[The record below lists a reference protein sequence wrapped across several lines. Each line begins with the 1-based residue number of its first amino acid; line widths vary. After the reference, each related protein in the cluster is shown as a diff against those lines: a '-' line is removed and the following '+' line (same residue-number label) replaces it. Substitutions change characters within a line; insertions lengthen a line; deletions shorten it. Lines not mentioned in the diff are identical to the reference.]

1 MALSGYEK
9 AAIFLSIVG
18 EEAAAQILK
27 NLDVKQI
34 GKLTKHIKQI
44 KTIEKAK
51 IDEVLKEV
59 HEVISKGNM
68 LLGEDFIKKALLKGF
83 GKDQAEKIL
92 DMASEIS
99 PIDSLRWTD
108 PRVLA
113 NFLITE
119 HPQTIA
125 LIMCFLEPSQA
136 AEVLVSLP
144 EKLRADVTMRIA
156 SIERI
161 SESTIRELEEVL
173 NVHLVKLG
181 KGEGMK
187 IGGIKT
193 AAEILNQCD
202 RNNEEAILKKIEEQN
217 ETLAE
222 SIRQNMFLFDD
233 LVNLDDRSIQLLLK
247 EVTTDE
253 LSIALKTAPEA
264 LKEKIFKNMS
274 QRAVQLLK
282 EEMELKG
289 PVRVYEVQKAQQNI
303 VKIARKLEAEG
314 KLVLTKGEEKIAV

>member
-34 GKLTKHIKQI
+34 GKLTKHIRQI
-44 KTIEKAK
+44 KTIDKAT

-59 HEVISKGNM
+59 NEVISRGNM

-92 DMASEIS
+92 DMASETS

-113 NFLITE
+113 ITE

-233 LVNLDDRSIQLLLK
+233 LINLDDRSIQLLLK

-289 PVRVYEVQKAQQNI
+289 PVRVSEVQKAQQNI
-303 VKIARKLEAEG
+303 VKVARKLEAEG
-314 KLVLTKGEEKIAV
+314 KLVLTRGEEKIAL